1 MTDMI
6 FTDKEIPENTIKAV
20 NSAVRLGRLP
30 CSILLSGG
38 SEALREKCALELAS
52 AVLCTENT
60 ESNSEPCMRCSA
72 CLRVK
77 SGLHPDVFRIVPED
91 GKKLLS
97 VKTVRENCISR
108 LASSPT
114 EGVCKVFIFTECD
127 DMQAVVQN
135 ALLKSIEEPP
145 EDTMFI
151 FCCDAREGLLD
162 TVISRLTEYPL
173 GDSLS
178 SKSRKTDEKIASVA
192 ENIAFALCDEDE
204 FGIMLACSPM
214 HKNRK
219 MMASVASRLILIIR
233 DAMAE
238 GSGAPL
244 LSGSDMAVY
253 SLSRSYKISSLLQIK
268 DILDKIIDEA
278 SHNANENLLISRF
291 SAETASIIKERK

>member
-1 MTDMI
+1 MI

-30 CSILLSGG
+30 CSVLLSGG

-52 AVLCTENT
+52 AVLCTEAQDR
-60 ESNSEPCMRCSA
+60 NSEPCMKCSS
-72 CLRVK
+72 CLRVRA
-77 SGLHPDVFRIVPED
+77 GLHPDVFRIVPED

-97 VKTVRENCISR
+97 VKTVRESCLSR
-108 LASSPT
+108 LSSSPT
-114 EGVCKVFIFTECD
+114 EGLNKVFIFPDCD
-127 DMQAVVQN
+127 DMQVVVQN

-173 GDSLS
+173 GDTLS
-178 SKSRKTDEKIASVA
+178 SKSRKTDEKVNTTA
-192 ENIAFALCDEDE
+192 ENIAFALCNEDE
-204 FGIMLACSPM
+204 FGVMLACSPM

-219 MMASVASRLILIIR
+219 MMSSVASRLILIIR

-238 GSGAPL
+238 GSGSPV
-244 LSGSDMAVY
+244 LSGCDMAAY

-268 DILDKIIDEA
+268 EVLDKIIDEA
-278 SHNANENLLISRF
+278 GHNANENLLISRF
-291 SAETASIIKERK
+291 SAGAAPIMKERK

>member
-1 MTDMI
+1 MI

-30 CSILLSGG
+30 CSVLLSGG

-52 AVLCTENT
+52 AVLCTEAQDR
-60 ESNSEPCMRCSA
+60 SSEPCMKCSA
-72 CLRVK
+72 CLRVRA
-77 SGLHPDVFRIVPED
+77 GLHPDVFRIVPED

-97 VKTVRENCISR
+97 VKTVRESCLSR
-108 LASSPT
+108 LSSSPT
-114 EGVCKVFIFTECD
+114 EGLNKVFIFPDCD
-127 DMQAVVQN
+127 DMQVVVQN

-173 GDSLS
+173 GDTLS
-178 SKSRKTDEKIASVA
+178 SKSRKSDEKVNTTA
-192 ENIAFALCDEDE
+192 ENIAFALCNEDE
-204 FGIMLACSPM
+204 FGVMLACAPM

-219 MMASVASRLILIIR
+219 MMSSVASRLILIIR

-238 GSGAPL
+238 GSGSPV
-244 LSGSDMAVY
+244 LSGCDMAAY

-268 DILDKIIDEA
+268 QVLDKIIDEA
-278 SHNANENLLISRF
+278 EHNANENLLISRF
-291 SAETASIIKERK
+291 SSETALIMKDRK

>member
-1 MTDMI
+1 MI

-30 CSILLSGG
+30 CSIMLSGG

-52 AVLCTENT
+52 AVLCTEAQGKGK
-60 ESNSEPCMRCSA
+60 PCMKCSS
-72 CLRVK
+72 CLRVRA
-77 SGLHPDVFRIVPED
+77 GLHPDVFKIVPED

-97 VKTVRENCISR
+97 VKTVRESCLAR
-108 LASSPT
+108 LSSSPT
-114 EGVCKVFIFTECD
+114 EGLNKVFIFPGCD
-127 DMQAVVQN
+127 DMQSVVQN

-151 FCCDAREGLLD
+151 FCCDVREGLLT

-173 GDSLS
+173 GDTLS
-178 SKSRKTDEKIASVA
+178 SKSRKTDEKVMSVA
-192 ENIAFALCDEDE
+192 ENIAFALCNEDE
-204 FGIMLACSPM
+204 FGVMLACAPM

-219 MMASVASRLILIIR
+219 MMVSVAQRLILIIR

-238 GSGAPL
+238 GSGTVP
-244 LSGSDMAVY
+244 LSGSDMAAY

-268 DILDKIIDEA
+268 EVLDKIIDEA
-278 SHNANENLLISRF
+278 GHNANENLLISRF
-291 SAETASIIKERK
+291 SAGTASVLKERK

>member
-1 MTDMI
+1 MI

-30 CSILLSGG
+30 CSIMLSGG

-52 AVLCTENT
+52 AVLCTEAQGKG
-60 ESNSEPCMRCSA
+60 EPCMKCSS
-72 CLRVK
+72 CLRVRA
-77 SGLHPDVFRIVPED
+77 GLHPDVFKIVPED

-97 VKTVRENCISR
+97 VKTVRESCLAR
-108 LASSPT
+108 LSSSPT
-114 EGVCKVFIFTECD
+114 EGLNKVFIFPGCD
-127 DMQAVVQN
+127 DMQSVVQN

-151 FCCDAREGLLD
+151 FCCDVREGLLT

-173 GDSLS
+173 GDTLS
-178 SKSRKTDEKIASVA
+178 SKSRKTDEKVMSVA
-192 ENIAFALCDEDE
+192 ENIAFALCNEDE
-204 FGIMLACSPM
+204 FGVMLACAPM

-219 MMASVASRLILIIR
+219 MMVSVAQRLILIIR

-238 GSGAPL
+238 GSGTVP
-244 LSGSDMAVY
+244 LSGSDMAAY

-268 DILDKIIDEA
+268 EVLDKIIDEA
-278 SHNANENLLISRF
+278 GHNANENLLISRF
-291 SAETASIIKERK
+291 SAGTASVLKERK

>member
-1 MTDMI
+1 MI
-6 FTDKEIPENTIKAV
+6 NMLFTDKEIPENTAKAV
-20 NSAVRLGRLP
+20 NSAIKLGRLP

-52 AVLCTENT
+52 AVLCTEIT
-60 ESNSEPCMRCSA
+60 DSSPEPCLKCSA

-77 SGLHPDVFRIVPED
+77 AGLHPDVFKVVPED

-97 VKTVRENCISR
+97 VKTVRENCLSR
-108 LASSPT
+108 LSSSPT
-114 EGVCKVFIFTECD
+114 EGLNKVFIFPDCD
-127 DMQAVVQN
+127 DMQGVVQN

-151 FCCDAREGLLD
+151 FCCDAREGLLT

-173 GDSLS
+173 GDTLS
-178 SKSRKTDEKIASVA
+178 SKSRKTDEKINSVA
-192 ENIAFALCDEDE
+192 ENIAFSLCNEDE
-204 FGIMLACSPM
+204 FGVMLACSPM

-219 MMASVASRLILIIR
+219 MMSQVASRLILIIR

-244 LSGSDMAVY
+244 LSGSDMAAY

-268 DILDKIIDEA
+268 EVLDKIITEA
-278 SHNANENLLISRF
+278 EHNANENLLISRF
-291 SAETASIIKERK
+291 SSETSAIMKERK

>member
-1 MTDMI
+1 MI
-6 FTDKEIPENTIKAV
+6 FTDKEIPENTIRAV
-20 NSAVRLGRLP
+20 NSAVKLGRLP

-52 AVLCTENT
+52 AVLCTET
-60 ESNSEPCMRCSA
+60 QGRSSEPCMNCSA
-72 CLRVK
+72 CLRVRA
-77 SGLHPDVFRIVPED
+77 GLHPDVFRIVPED

-97 VKTVRENCISR
+97 VKTVRDNCLSR
-108 LASSPT
+108 LSSSPT
-114 EGVCKVFIFTECD
+114 EGLNKVFIFPDCD

-173 GDSLS
+173 GDTLS
-178 SKSRKTDEKIASVA
+178 SKSRKTDEKVNATA
-192 ENIAFALCDEDE
+192 ENIAFALCNEDE
-204 FGIMLACSPM
+204 FGVMLACAPM

-219 MMASVASRLILIIR
+219 MMSSVASRLILIIR

-238 GSGAPL
+238 GSGSPV
-244 LSGSDMAVY
+244 LSGCDMAAY

-268 DILDKIIDEA
+268 QVLDKIIDEA
-278 SHNANENLLISRF
+278 EHNANENLLISRF
-291 SAETASIIKERK
+291 SSETALIMKDRK